1 MSKILSMQQKKN
13 RKAIELMFH
22 DLDDDYL
29 KQALL
34 CAYGGEDPSIL
45 DEIVKQQK
53 EDYEK
58 MLAEMKISNIEE
70 IVMPKEE
77 LDKLNLEIL
86 AKQPLVLNS
95 QQNIDADGNK
105 TD

>member
-1 MSKILSMQQKKN
+1 MSKVLSMQEKKN
-13 RKAIELMFH
+13 RKAIELMFA
-22 DLDDDYL
+22 DLDDDFM
-29 KQALL
+29 KNALL
-34 CAYGGEDPSIL
+34 CAYGGEDPAIL

-58 MLAEMKISNIEE
+58 MIAEMKISNIEE

-77 LDKLNLEIL
+77 LDKRNLEI
-86 AKQPLVLNS
+86 LNS
-95 QQNIDADGNK
+95 QQNIDDGNK